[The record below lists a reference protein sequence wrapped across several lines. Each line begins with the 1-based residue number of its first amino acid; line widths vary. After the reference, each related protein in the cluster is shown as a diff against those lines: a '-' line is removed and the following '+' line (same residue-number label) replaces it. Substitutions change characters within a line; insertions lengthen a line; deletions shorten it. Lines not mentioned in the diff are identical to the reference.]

1 MPVQRPAYH
10 WRDQAIIPN
19 RKKENALRL
28 VITFLAV
35 MGVIIVVLL
44 ISYNWVLQI
53 GHERQCGR
61 IYTDEIKIEECVE
74 LRRQGILMEVREKQQ
89 QSE

>member
-1 MPVQRPAYH
+1 
-10 WRDQAIIPN
+10 
-19 RKKENALRL
+19 
-28 VITFLAV
+28 